1 MQFLLAIAI
10 LAGISFALH
19 FVWERV
25 HINLYTGYEKL
36 GKGIPLTLMATSGDV
51 LYTILAVLFVST
63 VKQNT
68 LWVVH
73 PTLAEY
79 GSLAIVGFCIALL
92 VEYKA
97 LALKRWAYKKSM
109 PLLFGVGMSPLLQMT
124 LLLPFTVF
132 STHLVLQTLTDAFVG
147 VY

>member
-1 MQFLLAIAI
+1 MQLLLTLMLLAV
-10 LAGISFALH
+10 ISFVLH
-19 FVWERV
+19 FVWEKL
-25 HINLYTGYEKL
+25 HIGLYTKYEKL
-36 GKGIPLTLMATSGDV
+36 GQGMPLTLMATSGDV

-63 VKQNT
+63 VKQNI
-68 LWVVH
+68 LWVIH

-79 GSLAIVGFCIALL
+79 VSLGILGFCVALF

-109 PLLFGVGMSPLLQMT
+109 PLMFGVGVSPVLQMT

-132 STHLVLQTLTDAFVG
+132 STHLTLQALTDAFVG
-147 VY
+147 V